1 MTGQTIRVHTILRFV
16 FVAFLSIS
24 LFIYFAVVS
33 HRSHTLDV
41 SCILSILFLRFC
53 PVSIYLLLFCL
64 CGNERSIVRVFSN
77 VIELSRRAEQRRY
90 GNNIHTKANSIHVQ
104 PRMVG
109 GRWVDAQSVGCCC
122 RRRYRWCIH
131 AHTQSTQTGTGTV
144 YLHSLLDK
152 NRKESN
158 GKWCLSNW
166 LGSLASRV
174 LLVFLFRISVCLF
187 VCVWLC
193 SPCSECLE
201 LELQLRMG
209 DTNRINYRLNLLV
222 ITIIVGTHTH
232 TEWSSTL
239 TCQCMASPITLC
251 LLWWTLT
258 VFVVVVFV
266 ARLAFTYSSKC
277 IWERSRSI
285 SLAVPCPR
293 REMGTQRVRVHA
305 RRLLIFRFTIASLSG
320 RSLLLSYFGENA
332 NRSLSFACPP
342 VSLSSTGW
350 RLININ
356 LLSFTSN

>member
-1 MTGQTIRVHTILRFV
+1 MRRRTLTLCVCVRQFACSSRFSLCLCRQARRTKMLMFRFIFFSSQQCLAMTGQTIRVHTILRFV

-109 GRWVDAQSVGCCC
+109 VRWVDAQSVGCCC

-131 AHTQSTQTGTGTV
+131 AHTQSTHTGTGTV

-174 LLVFLFRISVCLF
+174 LLVFLFRISVCWF

-232 TEWSSTL
+232 TQSGRQRWR
-239 TCQCMASPITLC
+239 ASV
-251 LLWWTLT
+251 WH
-258 VFVVVVFV
+258 
-266 ARLAFTYSSKC
+266 R
-277 IWERSRSI
+277 RSRCVCSDGL
-285 SLAVPCPR
+285 SL
-293 REMGTQRVRVHA
+293 
-305 RRLLIFRFTIASLSG
+305 
-320 RSLLLSYFGENA
+320 Y
-332 NRSLSFACPP
+332 
-342 VSLSSTGW
+342 SLSSSSLRVW
-350 RLININ
+350 HLLIHQNAFEN
-356 LLSFTSN
+356 AADRFRWPFRAQDAKWERRELVYMRVAY